1 MFVIKTLLIVNI
13 HVQECNM
20 RYFCTD
26 HCKEKEIESH
36 NVSSISIPIFIKQKE
51 DVQQWKQ

>member
-13 HVQECNM
+13 HVQACNM

-26 HCKEKEIESH
+26 HCKEKEIEGH